1 MSTDRNYKQ
10 KIKNTNSVVELK
22 KINKDFLSDVIST
35 NDRLN
40 EINVL
45 IMSNNS
51 TASAQI
57 DEIVNLRNSQL
68 EMLINERDE
77 IRNSLNE
84 IDIDISELI
93 AIKLGNIELAND

>member
-57 DEIVNLRNSQL
+57 DEISNLRNSQL